1 MNMDQGKLLS
11 GKNVADALNEKSIA
25 QIKFLK
31 NKNITPSLTVIIV
44 GEDPASSVYVRHKQK
59 ASEKLG
65 IISHTIQ
72 LPQTTSENDLLAE
85 IKRLNTDTSVNG
97 ILVQLPLPNDI
108 NEQNVIDTIDPLKD
122 VDCFHPQNVG
132 LLSIGRPY
140 VLPCTPA
147 GIIEMMKYYQI
158 ESDGKHIVVAGRS
171 NIVGKPM
178 ASLLIQKNR
187 YANATVTTVHS
198 HTKNMQEICKQ
209 ADILIAA
216 IGKPAFFSK
225 DFIKEGAVVID
236 VGINRVEAPQSKRGY
251 KLVGDVNFDDVVDKV
266 RYISPVPGGVGP
278 MTIAMLMRNTITVTA
293 AQSGSSLPE

>member
-1 MNMDQGKLLS
+1 MDQGKLLR

-65 IISHTIQ
+65 IISHTIH
-72 LPQTTSENDLLAE
+72 LPQTTSENDLLVE
-85 IKRLNTDTSVNG
+85 IKRLNTDTSVHG
-97 ILVQLPLPNDI
+97 ILVQLPLPNNI
-108 NEQNVIDTIDPLKD
+108 NEQNVIDTINPLKD

-187 YANATVTTVHS
+187 YANATVTIVHS

-236 VGINRVEAPQSKRGY
+236 VGINRVDAPESKRGY
-251 KLVGDVNFDDVVDKV
+251 KLVGDVNFNDVVDKV

>member
-1 MNMDQGKLLS
+1 MDQGKLLS
-11 GKNVADALNEKSIA
+11 GKIVADALNEKSIA
-25 QIKFLK
+25 QVKFLK
-31 NKNITPSLTVIIV
+31 NKNINPSLTVIIV

-65 IISHTIQ
+65 IISHTIR
-72 LPQTTSENDLLAE
+72 LPQTISENDLLVE
-85 IKRLNTDTSVNG
+85 IKRLNTDASVHG
-97 ILVQLPLPNDI
+97 ILVQLPLPSDI
-108 NEQNVIDTIDPLKD
+108 NEQKVIDTINPLKD

-147 GIIEMMKYYQI
+147 GIIEIMKYYQI

-216 IGKPAFFSK
+216 IGKAAFFSNE
-225 DFIKEGAVVID
+225 FIKEGAVVID
-236 VGINRVEAPQSKRGY
+236 VGINRVDSPQSKRGY
-251 KLVGDVNFDDVVDKV
+251 KLVGDVNFNDVVDKV
-266 RYISPVPGGVGP
+266 RFITPVPGGVGP
-278 MTIAMLMRNTITVTA
+278 MTIAMLMRNTLTVTA
-293 AQSGSSLPE
+293 KQSGCSLPE